1 MRKIYIII
9 IAQRIVN
16 VKPKVLDVV
25 FYFDVALYMQPY
37 LVKTFF
43 FNI

>member
-16 VKPKVLDVV
+16 VKPKITRCC
-25 FYFDVALYMQPY
+25 ALFC
-37 LVKTFF
+37 TC
-43 FNI
+43 NHIW